1 MRIQIHVIPGS
12 SRSDAEPGDPWRIH
26 VHARPTE
33 GKANEEVLLVISRH
47 FGVPCSAVHIVSGY
61 TSRNKTVEVGLRES
75 AMGEERR

>member
-1 MRIQIHVIPGS
+1 MRIQVHVIPGS

-26 VHARPTE
+26 VHARPTD

-75 AMGEERR
+75 AMGEEKR